1 MLTDGKTRGV
11 NVGVRPRIK
20 RSGVYI
26 VKTHIWYIE
35 RLVWGVAGIVTLAG
49 SLLAALHNHNWA
61 YLILCVGIS
70 SVLVSLTGFCIIGN
84 ILYRLGVEPLLD
96 ESLKSGGKGTFYLMQ
111 TDRWFLER
119 YIYLIVGINLSWT
132 ALLARFHNPY
142 WLSFPI
148 FVGAATIVF
157 VFTGFCIL
165 ANLLYRLGAEPRLCR
180 NL

>member
-1 MLTDGKTRGV
+1 MLTNGQTQKVPLVVQPKT
-11 NVGVRPRIK
+11 K

-49 SLLAALHNHNWA
+49 SLLAALHDRNWA

-70 SVLVSLTGFCIIGN
+70 SVLVSLTGFCFIGN

-96 ESLKSGGKGTFYLMQ
+96 ESIKSGGRGTFYMMQ
-111 TDRWFLER
+111 TDKWFLER
-119 YIYLIVGINLSWT
+119 YIYFIVGVNLSWT
-132 ALLARFHNPY
+132 ALLARFHSPY